1 MRKYLMPSIQIITI
15 NTENLLLGGS
25 QMLPLGS
32 SDITVT
38 GKQALSR
45 SIDIWD
51 FDDEDKDR

>member
-1 MRKYLMPSIQIITI
+1 MPSIQIITI